1 MPITYEPIATTT
13 LGSATASITFSSI
26 PSTFTDLFIAGQIRS
41 TRSGEITD
49 QYTFVLNT
57 DTGSNYSSTTLYDND
72 EAAPKS
78 TRSSNASNIGL
89 VRCPGPNAAANTFG
103 TVLANFQNYSN
114 STTFK
119 TILTRWGSQGD
130 TTFYFL
136 GETASLWRNTNSITS
151 IEVKSVTSSNLA
163 IGTSLT
169 LYGIK
174 AA

>member
-1 MPITYEPIATTT
+1 MPTTYEPIATTT
-13 LGSATASITFSSI
+13 LGSAASSVTFSSI
-26 PSTFTDLFIAGQIRS
+26 SGTYTDLIIAGQIRS

-49 QYTFVLNT
+49 QYTFVLNS
-57 DTGSNYSSTTLYDND
+57 DTGNNYSSTTLYDDND
-72 EAAPKS
+72 SGAKS

-89 VRCPGPNAAANTFG
+89 VRCPGPNAAADTFG

-114 STTFK
+114 STTYK

-130 TTFYFL
+130 TTYYFL
-136 GETASLWRNTNSITS
+136 GETVSLWRNTNAITS

>member
-1 MPITYEPIATTT
+1 MPITYDPIATTT
-13 LGSATASITFSSI
+13 LGSAAASITFSSI
-26 PSTFTDLFIAGQIRS
+26 PSTFTDLVIAGQIRS

-49 QYTFVLNT
+49 QYTFVLNS
-57 DTGSNYSSTTLYDND
+57 DTGTNYSSTTMYDND
-72 EAAPKS
+72 EAAPQV
-78 TRSSNASNIGL
+78 TRSGNSTNIGL
-89 VRCPGPNAAANTFG
+89 VRCPGPNATSGVFG
-103 TVLANFQNYSN
+103 TVLSNIQNYSN

-119 TILTRWGSQGD
+119 TILTSWGSQGD

-136 GETASLWRNTNSITS
+136 GKTVTLWRNTNAITS